1 MLTLKGLT
9 PTGTL
14 PLGVLSGG
22 RQTLQT
28 GEYERS
34 SPLRFC
40 AGPSAAPNT
49 ARSVPAG
56 ACQGAGRPERWVRPA
71 GRKDSEIGKSR
82 NVGGDVVSLPRCP
95 RVPSRRGA

>member
-28 GEYERS
+28 GEYGLS
-34 SPLRFC
+34 SPLQLYTC
-40 AGPSAAPNT
+40 PSATPEIHPV
-49 ARSVPAG
+49 VPRG
-56 ACQGAGRPERWVRPA
+56 MRQGARRPERWFRPT
-71 GRKDSEIGKSR
+71 GRKDSEIGRSR
-82 NVGGDVVSLPRCP
+82 SVGGM
-95 RVPSRRGA
+95 